1 MTMLDRFRFLASNG
15 DLGGARQVL
24 VVQTGSPE
32 LLSQAVEMLRGAL
45 PPVRMTVLLQRDMRA
60 RMRLLDE
67 IEYLENDA
75 SKWSLIRDL
84 ASRRFDAAFVL
95 YVDQPGYW
103 KLKLLPF
110 LIGVPRVFAVNEH
123 MSWFPVA
130 PRNPGPLL
138 RHLIGRA
145 GTERTGVEAAVD
157 ITRAVARTAATPVIA
172 AWLYAYERIASARAA
187 LGGGIRWK
195 DDPPPR

>member
-1 MTMLDRFRFLASNG
+1 VTMLDRLRFLASKG

-24 VVQTGSPE
+24 VIQTGSPE
-32 LLSQAVEMLRGAL
+32 LLSQAVEMLQGAL
-45 PPVRMTVLLQRDMRA
+45 PGVRMTVLLQRDMRA
-60 RMRLLDE
+60 RMRLLDGVD
-67 IEYLENDA
+67 YLENDA
-75 SKWSLIRDL
+75 SKLSLIRDL

-123 MSWFPVA
+123 MGWFPIA
-130 PRNPGPLL
+130 LRSPGPLL
-138 RHLIGRA
+138 RHLKWRA
-145 GTERTGVEAAVD
+145 GTERTGVEAAAD
-157 ITRAVARTAATPVIA
+157 ITRAVVRSAATPAIA

-187 LGGGIRWK
+187 LGGGVRWK
-195 DDPPPR
+195 NDPPSR